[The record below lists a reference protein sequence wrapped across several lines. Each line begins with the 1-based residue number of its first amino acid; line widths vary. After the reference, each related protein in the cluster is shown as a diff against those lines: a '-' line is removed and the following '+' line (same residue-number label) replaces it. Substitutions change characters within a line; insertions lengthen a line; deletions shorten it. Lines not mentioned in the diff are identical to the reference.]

1 MFLHA
6 FYYGLKQ
13 LFRDKTLVWWTLL
26 FPVLLSTLFYA
37 AFSGLSEDESLKA
50 IPVAVVQEDNNFA
63 FDTVIKMLSEPGE
76 DQFLEVT
83 YADQEEALSLLE
95 AKEVVGV
102 LQGSSPV
109 TLLVSAEM
117 SGVEMEKSILSAFV
131 EQYNAIYEGIAEIA
145 MTRPEKMAQVV
156 KELMAEKSY
165 TTETTYTDGTMD
177 ESVSYFFNLIAMV
190 CLYSAM
196 GGMLLSVRNQA
207 NLSALGARRCMSPTH
222 KLVSLSGE
230 LLATWLFNYVMV
242 LISIC
247 YQNFTLKVSFGSELG
262 YVLLAAAVGCMTGVS
277 LGFLIG
283 SIGRMSEGT
292 KIGILMVVIMFNC
305 FLSGLMVQN
314 MRIYV
319 GKVCPWYNK
328 INPAALISDSFYA
341 LTVYASHDRFFI
353 NLATL
358 LVMSVV
364 FCLAGYVLVRRE
376 KYANL

>member
-1 MFLHA
+1 
-6 FYYGLKQ
+6 
-13 LFRDKTLVWWTLL
+13 
-26 FPVLLSTLFYA
+26 
-37 AFSGLSEDESLKA
+37 
-50 IPVAVVQEDNNFA
+50 
-63 FDTVIKMLSEPGE
+63 
-76 DQFLEVT
+76 
-83 YADQEEALSLLE
+83 
-95 AKEVVGV
+95 
-102 LQGSSPV
+102 
-109 TLLVSAEM
+109 
-117 SGVEMEKSILSAFV
+117 MEKSILSAFV
-131 EQYNAIYEGIAEIA
+131 EQYNAIYDGIVEIA

-165 TTETTYTDGTMD
+165 MTETTYSDGTMD

-196 GGMLLSVRNQA
+196 GGMLVAVRNQA

-230 LLATWLFNYVMV
+230 QLATWLFNYIMV

-247 YQNFTLKVSFGSELG
+247 YQNFILKVSFGSELG

-277 LGFLIG
+277 LGFLVG
-283 SIGRMSEGT
+283 SIGRMSEST
-292 KIGILMVVIMFNC
+292 KLGILMVVIMFNC

-319 GKVCPWYNK
+319 GKVCPWYNR
-328 INPAALISDSFYA
+328 INPAALIADSFYA
-341 LTVYASHDRFFI
+341 LTVYASHDRFFM

>member
-63 FDTVIKMLSEPGE
+63 FDTVIRMLSEPGE
-76 DQFLEVT
+76 NQFLEVI

-102 LQGSSPV
+102 LQGSSQV

-131 EQYNAIYEGIAEIA
+131 EQYNAIYDGIVEIA

-165 TTETTYTDGTMD
+165 MTETTYSDGTMD

-196 GGMLLSVRNQA
+196 GGMLVAVRNQA

-230 LLATWLFNYVMV
+230 QLATWLFNYIMV

-247 YQNFTLKVSFGSELG
+247 YQNFILKVSFGSELG

-277 LGFLIG
+277 LGFLVG
-283 SIGRMSEGT
+283 SIGRMSEST
-292 KIGILMVVIMFNC
+292 KLGILMVVIMFNC

-319 GKVCPWYNK
+319 GKVCPWYNR
-328 INPAALISDSFYA
+328 INPAALIADSFYA
-341 LTVYASHDRFFI
+341 LTVYALHDRFFM

-364 FCLAGYVLVRRE
+364 FCLVGYVLVRRE

>member
-63 FDTVIKMLSEPGE
+63 FDTVIRMLSEPGE
-76 DQFLEVT
+76 NQFLEVI

-102 LQGSSPV
+102 LQGSSQV

-131 EQYNAIYEGIAEIA
+131 EQYNAIYDGIVEIA

-165 TTETTYTDGTMD
+165 MTETTYSDGTMD

-196 GGMLLSVRNQA
+196 GGMLVAVRNQA

-230 LLATWLFNYVMV
+230 QLATWLFNYIMV

-247 YQNFTLKVSFGSELG
+247 YQNFILKVSFGSELG

-277 LGFLIG
+277 LGFLVG
-283 SIGRMSEGT
+283 SIGRMSEST
-292 KIGILMVVIMFNC
+292 KLGILMVVIMFNC

-319 GKVCPWYNK
+319 GKVCPWYNR
-328 INPAALISDSFYA
+328 INPAALIADSFYA
-341 LTVYASHDRFFI
+341 LTVYASHDRFFM

>member
-63 FDTVIKMLSEPGE
+63 FDTVIRMLSEPGE
-76 DQFLEVT
+76 NQFLEVI

-131 EQYNAIYEGIAEIA
+131 EQYNAIYDGIVEIA

-165 TTETTYTDGTMD
+165 MTQTTYSDGTMD

-196 GGMLLSVRNQA
+196 GGMLVAVRNQA

-230 LLATWLFNYVMV
+230 QLATWLFNYVMV

-247 YQNFTLKVSFGSELG
+247 YQNFILKVSFGSELG

-277 LGFLIG
+277 LGFLVG
-283 SIGRMSEGT
+283 SIGRMSEST
-292 KIGILMVVIMFNC
+292 KLGILMVVIMFNC

-328 INPAALISDSFYA
+328 INPAALIADSFYA
-341 LTVYASHDRFFI
+341 LTVYASHDRFFM

-358 LVMSVV
+358 LAMSVV

>member
-13 LFRDKTLVWWTLL
+13 LFRDKTLVWWILL

-63 FDTVIKMLSEPGE
+63 FDTVIRMLSEPGE
-76 DQFLEVT
+76 NQFLEVI

-131 EQYNAIYEGIAEIA
+131 EQYNAIYDGIVEIA

-165 TTETTYTDGTMD
+165 MTQTTYSDGTMD

-196 GGMLLSVRNQA
+196 GGMLVAVRNQA

-230 LLATWLFNYVMV
+230 QLATWLFNYVMV

-247 YQNFTLKVSFGSELG
+247 YQNFILKVSFGSELG

-277 LGFLIG
+277 LGFLVG
-283 SIGRMSEGT
+283 SIGRMSEST
-292 KIGILMVVIMFNC
+292 KLGILMVVIMFNC

-328 INPAALISDSFYA
+328 INPAALIADSFYA
-341 LTVYASHDRFFI
+341 LTVYASHDRFFM

-358 LVMSVV
+358 LAMSVV

>member
-63 FDTVIKMLSEPGE
+63 FDTVIRMLSEPGE
-76 DQFLEVT
+76 NQFLEVI

-131 EQYNAIYEGIAEIA
+131 EQYNAIYDGIVEIA

-165 TTETTYTDGTMD
+165 MTETTYSDGTMD

-196 GGMLLSVRNQA
+196 GGMLVAVRNQA

-230 LLATWLFNYVMV
+230 QLATWLFNYIMV

-247 YQNFTLKVSFGSELG
+247 YQNFILKVSFGSELG

-277 LGFLIG
+277 LGFLVG
-283 SIGRMSEGT
+283 SIGRMSEST
-292 KIGILMVVIMFNC
+292 KLGILMVVIMFNC

-328 INPAALISDSFYA
+328 INPAALIADSFYA
-341 LTVYASHDRFFI
+341 LTVYASHDRFFM

-358 LVMSVV
+358 LAMSVV

>member
-63 FDTVIKMLSEPGE
+63 FDTVIRLLSEPGE
-76 DQFLEVT
+76 NQFLEVI

-109 TLLVSAEM
+109 SLLVSAEM

-131 EQYNAIYEGIAEIA
+131 EQYNAIYDGIVEIA

-165 TTETTYTDGTMD
+165 MTETTYSDGTMD

-196 GGMLLSVRNQA
+196 GGMLVAVRNQA

-230 LLATWLFNYVMV
+230 QLATWLFNYIMV

-247 YQNFTLKVSFGSELG
+247 YQNFILKVSFGSELG

-277 LGFLIG
+277 LGFLVG
-283 SIGRMSEGT
+283 SIGRMSEST
-292 KIGILMVVIMFNC
+292 KLGILMVVIMFNC

-319 GKVCPWYNK
+319 GKVCPWYNR
-328 INPAALISDSFYA
+328 INPAALIADSFYA
-341 LTVYASHDRFFI
+341 LTVYASHDRFFM

>member
-63 FDTVIKMLSEPGE
+63 FDTVIRMLSEPGE
-76 DQFLEVT
+76 NQFLEII

-131 EQYNAIYEGIAEIA
+131 EQYNAIYDGIVEIA

-165 TTETTYTDGTMD
+165 MTQTTYSDGTMD

-196 GGMLLSVRNQA
+196 GGMLVAVRNQA

-230 LLATWLFNYVMV
+230 QLATWLFNYVMV

-247 YQNFTLKVSFGSELG
+247 YQNFILKVSFGSELG

-277 LGFLIG
+277 LGFLVG
-283 SIGRMSEGT
+283 SIGRMSEST
-292 KIGILMVVIMFNC
+292 KLGILMVVIMFNC

-328 INPAALISDSFYA
+328 INPAALIADSFYA
-341 LTVYASHDRFFI
+341 LTVYASHDRFFM

-358 LVMSVV
+358 LAMSVV